1 MGKVVNESFTE
12 KEMSV
17 SHRPDLKRTS
27 NYGKKMTKEF
37 VNHAEN
43 FHVHH
48 HLSPNTTNIRLHE
61 DDGVVEDDEVVGV
74 DDGANNLVETYPID
88 TKHVGL
94 QKNGRETFSQVFD
107 IEETTISSE
116 TTSVTTE
123 NKEGLIK
130 NRSSQ
135 VNKVMNLLSLRDNSS
150 RTMRTMDK
158 KQVVSGRETLESKSQ
173 LDDGSAS
180 SKSSIRAK
188 KILAIQNLKYT
199 KSKPPTVNI
208 FNDTGTSSDNLR
220 STVAPAVSTVAME
233 MDDSIILQSLG
244 FKGVQR
250 SEVDIGTNIKNIEEE
265 VSITNPTIEE
275 DYLDYSQYADYYND
289 PVVNDVVEENILE
302 VIKYRDYPLG
312 EGYVRIPVYV
322 PGLEMHEVSEV
333 PQLWSAR
340 EAFMRQVGS
349 KLYMFIPSAILG
361 FLIGLLIWIVMLA
374 CLRIF
379 GVLKKMAVRIFYK
392 EKVDELDLRAMY
404 NLSGDPW
411 KKISDAERIHSGNG
425 SIMKSVIGTAKQDI
439 VATIDKNVP
448 VMLNNIKAPGQLDES
463 GGEEEAGGKGEKFA
477 GVFAQLGR
485 RSWRVV
491 GAKKLRRLS
500 H

>member
-1 MGKVVNESFTE
+1 MG
-12 KEMSV
+12 
-17 SHRPDLKRTS
+17 
-27 NYGKKMTKEF
+27 
-37 VNHAEN
+37 
-43 FHVHH
+43 
-48 HLSPNTTNIRLHE
+48 
-61 DDGVVEDDEVVGV
+61 
-74 DDGANNLVETYPID
+74 
-88 TKHVGL
+88 
-94 QKNGRETFSQVFD
+94 
-107 IEETTISSE
+107 
-116 TTSVTTE
+116 
-123 NKEGLIK
+123 
-130 NRSSQ
+130 
-135 VNKVMNLLSLRDNSS
+135 
-150 RTMRTMDK
+150 TMDR
-158 KQVVSGRETLESKSQ
+158 KQVDSGRETLESKSQ
-173 LDDGSAS
+173 LDDQSGS

-188 KILAIQNLKYT
+188 KILAIQNLKNT
-199 KSKPPTVNI
+199 EIKPPTVNI
-208 FNDTGTSSDNLR
+208 FNDTGTLSGNLR
-220 STVAPAVSTVAME
+220 STVAPVVSTVS

-244 FKGVQR
+244 FKSAQR
-250 SEVDIGTNIKNIEEE
+250 SEVDMGINIKNIVEE
-265 VSITNPTIEE
+265 VAITDPTLEE

-322 PGLEMHEVSEV
+322 PGLEMHKVAEV
-333 PQLWSAR
+333 PHLWSAR

-379 GVLKKMAVRIFYK
+379 GVLKKTAVRVFNK

-404 NLSGDPW
+404 NLSGDPC

-425 SIMKSVIGTAKQDI
+425 SIMKSVIGTANQDI
-439 VATIDKNVP
+439 VSTIDKNVP
-448 VMLNNIKAPGQLDES
+448 VTLNNSRAPGQLGARGDEVD
-463 GGEEEAGGKGEKFA
+463 AGGKGDKFA

-491 GAKKLRRLS
+491 GSKKLRRLS